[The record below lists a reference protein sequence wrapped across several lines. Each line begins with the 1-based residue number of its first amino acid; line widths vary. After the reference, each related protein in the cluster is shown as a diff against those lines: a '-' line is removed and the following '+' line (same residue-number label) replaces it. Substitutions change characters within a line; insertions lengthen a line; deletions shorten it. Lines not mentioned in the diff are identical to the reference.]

1 MNRNEEFDENV
12 AKTLFPEPEK
22 SYRPWAQQR
31 NRAKGRLLGMRKQL
45 EVMNEEDFLVAS
57 ERVELGLALLHINQ
71 ALLNWRSQNEASKLK
86 FGRR

>member
-1 MNRNEEFDENV
+1 MDKFDENV
-12 AKTLFPEPEK
+12 AKTLFPEPKK
-22 SYRPWAQQR
+22 SYRPWAQKR
-31 NRAKGRLLGMRKQL
+31 NFAKSRLLGMRKQL
-45 EVMNEEDFLVAS
+45 EVMSKEDFLVTS